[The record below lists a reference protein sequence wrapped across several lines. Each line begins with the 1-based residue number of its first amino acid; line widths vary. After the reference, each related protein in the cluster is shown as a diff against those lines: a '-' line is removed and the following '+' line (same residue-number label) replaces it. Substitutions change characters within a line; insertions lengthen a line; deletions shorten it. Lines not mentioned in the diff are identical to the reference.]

1 MPLVANP
8 QARSRNGLLAP
19 MVSSRSFGPEPCTR
33 TTAGQGPTPALGSVS
48 VPGNRHSPRP
58 TVNSFSRN
66 ALVRAYGGG
75 SLASAAGWL
84 GTKNKPATCPLTSNT
99 TFVSSAIRSN
109 WQVTSSTSYPTT
121 LVALAP
127 SCFWKAPS
135 CAWRACQVS
144 RSFGSGNAV
153 FIVASNRATA
163 PAKSSLV
170 SNSTNRSPA
179 LVTPPGADRTV
190 NGAWIATSIRIMA
203 RDRISFFIIR
213 FALVSAASAT
223 ADGGLACTLAVC
235 NCFLAR
241 PLVLTLRGG
250 FNATDRSYGS

>member
-19 MVSSRSFGPEPCTR
+19 MVSSRSFGPEPCTS

-58 TVNSFSRN
+58 KVNSFSRN

-109 WQVTSSTSYPTT
+109 WQVTSTTSYPVT

-127 SCFWKAPS
+127 SCFWKRPA

-144 RSFGSGNAV
+144 RSFASGNAV

-163 PAKSSLV
+163 PAKSSFA
-170 SNSTNRSPA
+170 SSSTNCLPA
-179 LVTPPGADRTV
+179 LVTSPGADRTV
-190 NGAWIATSIRIMA
+190 HGAWIATTIKTLAKHRRYS
-203 RDRISFFIIR
+203 FIISYR
-213 FALVSAASAT
+213 FGFSLLSAL
-223 ADGGLACTLAVC
+223 GRHFCQQGKACPTLI
-235 NCFLAR
+235 
-241 PLVLTLRGG
+241 
-250 FNATDRSYGS
+250 